1 MRFSQPYSDFQ
12 NTIIFLTIKTNAII
26 KFYQVRNYLSQEIAF
41 KINGQIKLLLPDIWL
56 ESFLNLIANCI
67 SGQSFEF
74 AFLYLPRYVTHAVYV
89 QYNTNSN
96 VNVLSVFIDIYL

>member
-1 MRFSQPYSDFQ
+1 M
-12 NTIIFLTIKTNAII
+12 
-26 KFYQVRNYLSQEIAF
+26 SQEIAF
-41 KINGQIKLLLPDIWL
+41 KINGQIKLPLPDIWF

-96 VNVLSVFIDIYL
+96 VNVLSVFIDSRTHCISIEYRCLE